1 MSTVR
6 FCSAAKASLLWA
18 RFFYSLLDMDEQRRY
33 SLCMAGIKDLAGA
46 YERVSA
52 IIQARLADFK
62 ALYATR
68 DDEALFAEMC
78 FCVCTPQTNAHRAWD
93 AAALLKKR
101 GLLARGGEAR
111 PALLNESAI
120 AELRGRVVGVT
131 GKTVDF
137 RGQVQH
143 NFNSISLL
151 DPAKYPPA
159 QYVAHSA
166 VPLPVL
172 RSRFDSLVDGCRED
186 IRGFLRFVFDG
197 ERGKAFSEAPAAVT
211 NHHAYAH
218 GLLEHT
224 VTVTESARAM
234 ALQYK
239 TVYPELDV
247 SVVVAGALLHDLG
260 KITSYA
266 MTPAPEITL
275 PGAALDHIAI
285 GYAEF
290 TRLAGEANLPRDAAI
305 HLGHIILSHHGHKEF
320 GSPVVPSTL
329 EALIV
334 ASADALDFLLFC
346 WKDATGDMPA
356 GQSVSAF
363 SHVAQRRFWR
373 PEPGER

>member
-1 MSTVR
+1 MT
-6 FCSAAKASLLWA
+6 AQIQAKLLKASEA
-18 RFFYSLLDMDEQRRY
+18 RALQAGETFKGIYVVNSILRKTDKNGKTYWEMTVSDETGNLGAKVWSDAGWLDR
-33 SLCMAGIKDLAGA
+33 S
-46 YERVSA
+46 
-52 IIQARLADFK
+52 
-62 ALYATR
+62 T
-68 DDEALFAEMC
+68 AE
-78 FCVCTPQTNAHRAWD
+78 
-93 AAALLKKR
+93 L
-101 GLLARGGEAR
+101 EAR
-111 PALLNESAI
+111 PALLTESAI
-120 AELRGRVVGVT
+120 ADLRGRVVGVT

-159 QYVAHSA
+159 QYVAHSS

-172 RSRFDSLVDGCRED
+172 RSRFDSLVDDCRED
-186 IRGFLRFVFDG
+186 IREFLRFVFDG

-211 NHHAYAH
+211 NHHAYAR
-218 GLLEHT
+218 GLIEHT
-224 VTVTESARAM
+224 VTVTESARAT

-247 SVVVAGALLHDLG
+247 SIVIAGALLHDIG

-266 MTPAPEITL
+266 MTPVPEITL

-290 TRLAGEANLPRDAAI
+290 SKLADEANLPRDAAI

-346 WKDATGDMPA
+346 YKDATGDMPA

-373 PEPGER
+373 PGTGER